1 MGFDKKIRVVVVDDS
16 ALIRN
21 LLTSIINEAQDMEV
35 VATASDPFIARERI
49 RELDPDVITL
59 DVEMPRMDGLE
70 FLRRLMRLRPTP
82 VLMISSLTQQGSEAT
97 LTALELGA
105 IDFMSKPAHDIAR
118 RMGDY
123 AHEIRDKI
131 RTVAAAR
138 VRAPHRFHRA
148 AEALAPQTPFLGAS
162 AQQAMI
168 FVGASTGGTE
178 AIRTLLSGL
187 PADGPPILIAQ
198 HMPEYFTGSFAAR
211 LNSYCP
217 MRVKEAEAGEPI
229 KMGVAYIAPG
239 NWHMRVQAAAG
250 GFRIE
255 LDQSERVNRHRPSVD
270 VLFDSAARGLGKRA
284 IGVILTGMGRDGADG
299 LRKMRDAGAVTFGQ
313 NEASC
318 VVYGMPREA
327 MKAGGVQQEWPL
339 EALAPK
345 ILACL
350 YGRAEKAML

>member
-1 MGFDKKIRVVVVDDS
+1 MALEKKIRVIVVDDS

-21 LLTSIINEAQDMEV
+21 LLTSIIDEAPDMEV
-35 VATASDPFIARERI
+35 VATASDPLIARERI
-49 RELDPDVITL
+49 RALDPDVITL

-105 IDFMSKPAHDIAR
+105 IDFLSKPAHDIAR

-123 AHEIRDKI
+123 ADEIRDKI
-131 RTVAAAR
+131 RAAAAAR
-138 VRAPHRFHRA
+138 VRAPHRFHRPA
-148 AEALAPQTPFLGAS
+148 DVPPPAPLLGAG
-162 AQQAMI
+162 AQQAMLFI
-168 FVGASTGGTE
+168 GASTGGTE
-178 AIRTLLSGL
+178 AIRALLSGL
-187 PADGPPILIAQ
+187 PATCPPILVVQ
-198 HMPEYFTGSFAAR
+198 HMPEHFTASFAAR
-211 LNSYCP
+211 LNASCP
-217 MRVKEAEAGEPI
+217 MRVKEAEAGEPVRQ
-229 KMGVAYIAPG
+229 GVAYIAPG
-239 NWHMRVQAAAG
+239 DWHMRVQAAAD

-255 LDQSERVNRHRPSVD
+255 LDQSDKVNRHRPSVD
-270 VLFDSAARGLGKRA
+270 ALFDSAARCLGKRA

-299 LRKMRDAGAVTFGQ
+299 LRRMRDAGAVTFGQ

-339 EALAPK
+339 DALPSK
-345 ILACL
+345 IMACL
-350 YGRAEKAML
+350 YGKAEKAML